1 MGKWITKYIAMLLA
15 ISLVCSLFIMPV
27 FAVED
32 TTKTEI
38 LIEKTFANN
47 KFSFKKIDIQDAKV
61 VSIEESENSTEID
74 KSYNI
79 KLEKGNTD
87 SVVVQLIFDATN
99 TSSENVNQGSGFPVI
114 TTDKAEFD
122 KLAITNIQAFAKSD
136 KNLRALT
143 VELKNGSATASI
155 YYHVAPTLAVKGSVT
170 LNFSED

>member
-61 VSIEESENSTEID
+61 VSMKVKIVQ
-74 KSYNI
+74 
-79 KLEKGNTD
+79 KLINHT
-87 SVVVQLIFDATN
+87 I
-99 TSSENVNQGSGFPVI
+99 
-114 TTDKAEFD
+114 
-122 KLAITNIQAFAKSD
+122 
-136 KNLRALT
+136 
-143 VELKNGSATASI
+143 
-155 YYHVAPTLAVKGSVT
+155 
-170 LNFSED
+170 